1 MEVRPCYQGNSRDQ
15 FVSYIVSQFVTI
27 YRTIGQLISKLLFIV
42 VQETPQ
48 IKGMKLTLVQSKC
61 VIQWHSMMWGRTEE
75 TFLRHNAFL
84 NRWPKCRSTT
94 VTLEILLRNNAFCES
109 DHCVLSCLV
118 CWKRGKKSAAQL
130 CHTMVVPS
138 TITGHPNKKPSET
151 QGVSACVF
159 RLLDVFKQYR
169 ALVVTR
175 DRKQQIRS
183 KVARSH

>member
-1 MEVRPCYQGNSRDQ
+1 MEVRPCYQTSGNSRDQ
-15 FVSYIVSQFVTI
+15 FVSFSNDISYYRVVNQQVTVHRCTGNI
-27 YRTIGQLISKLLFIV
+27 
-42 VQETPQ
+42 PQ